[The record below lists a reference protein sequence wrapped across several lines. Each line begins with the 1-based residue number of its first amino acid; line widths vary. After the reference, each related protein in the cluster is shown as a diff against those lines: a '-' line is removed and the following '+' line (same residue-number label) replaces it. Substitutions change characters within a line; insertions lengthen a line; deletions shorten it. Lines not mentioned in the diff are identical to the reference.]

1 MGPPVLIGAGLGA
14 ITSAAMGK
22 SPFTGALLGGATGG
36 MFGGA
41 GGFGS
46 GFSQGGGLL
55 SSVGSTA
62 TGAGVNLG
70 SVANVA
76 DDVALNAVDD
86 VALNQAFN
94 TALPTNLA
102 GGVGSQGINNLSQ
115 FAKPLAGVTDDI
127 GASLADDI
135 SIASRGMPSTG
146 IPLSLGETNPFA
158 LDPRRMVVNTPLTFG
173 ERLSDIGS
181 SAFSYGK
188 ENPMTLLGGANTLSG
203 LSNQE
208 DQTKQQRLNEAVATG
223 TQPIQRKQFDPSS
236 VIAAAPSYGLSRE
249 EVARGKIGQIASQAR
264 LNDEDE
270 RRIGQ
275 FYQSLIG

>member
-1 MGPPVLIGAGLGA
+1 MGPPILIGAGLGA
-14 ITSAAMGK
+14 LTSAAMGK

-46 GFSQGGGLL
+46 GFTEGGGLL
-55 SSVGSTA
+55 SSLGSSA

-70 SVANVA
+70 STAVNPAL
-76 DDVALNAVDD
+76 ALNAVDD
-86 VALNQAFN
+86 VALNQAFS

-127 GASLADDI
+127 GASLSNNI
-135 SIASRGMPSTG
+135 GIASSGMPYTG
-146 IPLSLGETNPFA
+146 IPLSFGKVNPFA
-158 LDPRRMVVNTPLTFG
+158 LDPRRMVVDTPLTFG
-173 ERLSDIGS
+173 ERISDLGS
-181 SAFSYGK
+181 SGYSYLK
-188 ENPMTLLGGANTLSG
+188 DNPATALGGVNS
-203 LSNQE
+203 LSNVSA
-208 DQTKQQRLNEAVATG
+208 QTEQAKQQRLNEAVATG
-223 TQPIQRKQFDPSS
+223 AQPIQRKQFDPSS
-236 VIAAAPSYGLSRE
+236 AIAAAPSYGLSRE
-249 EVARGKIGQIASQAR
+249 EVGKGKIGQIASQAR
-264 LNDEDE
+264 LTDEDE